1 MATKKTFS
9 IRLNPQLQKEAK
21 AEAAEREATLEEYIA
36 FAIYSAL
43 PPARRKRVQVAEK
56 AAQ

>member
-1 MATKKTFS
+1 MATKKKFN

-21 AEAAEREATLEEYIA
+21 AEAAERDTTLEEYIA

-56 AAQ
+56 